1 MVSERFTGVCVWVCV
16 CLLCAQPTLRAL
28 GYAALLVS
36 KMWLGVSG
44 KAPRANGRV
53 VRVATVVF
61 PEVLLLEP
69 LRHESVRGRAAVTQ
83 TDTLTK
89 TNAKHFS

>member
-1 MVSERFTGVCVWVCV
+1 MCV
-16 CLLCAQPTLRAL
+16 CLFRRAQPTLRAL

-44 KAPRANGRV
+44 KAPRANGGV

-69 LRHESVRGRAAVTQ
+69 LRHEAVRGRAAVTQ
-83 TDTLTK
+83 ADTLTK
-89 TNAKHFS
+89 TIAKHFS